1 MLYIEQEI
9 ISNEDRKSLQK
20 WDETIIQIIYVEEI
34 LKILS
39 FSWLQSAAELNLWT
53 IESLILKNRILPS
66 NYSAFCDMI
75 NDVKGFQLIV
85 LIN

>member
-20 WDETIIQIIYVEEI
+20 WDETIIQIIHVEEI

-39 FSWLQSAAELNLWT
+39 SCWLQSAAELNLWT
-53 IESLILKNRILPS
+53 IESLILKNHILPA
-66 NYSAFCDMI
+66 NYSAFRDMI

>member
-20 WDETIIQIIYVEEI
+20 WDETIIQIIHVEEI

-53 IESLILKNRILPS
+53 TESLILKNRILPS
-66 NYSAFCDMI
+66 NYSAFRDMI

>member
-1 MLYIEQEI
+1 MRWDYHSI
-9 ISNEDRKSLQK
+9 IH
-20 WDETIIQIIYVEEI
+20 VEEI

-39 FSWLQSAAELNLWT
+39 FCWLQSAAELNLWT
-53 IESLILKNRILPS
+53 IESLILKNRILPA
-66 NYSAFCDMI
+66 NYSAFRDMI